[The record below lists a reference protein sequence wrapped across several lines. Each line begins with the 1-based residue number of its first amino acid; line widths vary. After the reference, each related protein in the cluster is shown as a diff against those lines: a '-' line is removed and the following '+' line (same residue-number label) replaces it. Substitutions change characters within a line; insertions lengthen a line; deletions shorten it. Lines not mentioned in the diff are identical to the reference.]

1 MLVSHSNSV
10 KRKLGFD
17 EIIDILEGK
26 TGNVN
31 AVSDIFAT
39 VMSYIIDTT
48 RQFKSAVDRGSSDSQ
63 SDENIT
69 MPSSTTR

>member
-1 MLVSHSNSV
+1 MSHSDSG

-26 TGNVN
+26 RGN
-31 AVSDIFAT
+31 AHATVSDIFAT

-48 RQFKSAVDRGSSDSQ
+48 KQSKNSVDRGSSDSQ
-63 SDENIT
+63 SDEHIT

>member
-1 MLVSHSNSV
+1 MSHSDSG

-26 TGNVN
+26 TGNAN
-31 AVSDIFAT
+31 AVSDIYAT
-39 VMSYIIDTT
+39 VMSYIIDAT
-48 RQFKSAVDRGSSDSQ
+48 RRSKSAVDRASLDSE

-69 MPSSTTR
+69 MPSRTTG